1 MRHIKKAATYDDG
14 GAWKMIIQKTL
25 SVLPRMSAV
34 SLLLY
39 FIMVISEKKR
49 FFCVC
54 YLRIYSSLKVLKPI
68 AIDDLGYQNSSFKN
82 CLSTQFTKKNVPI

>member
-39 FIMVISEKKR
+39 FIMVISEKKGFLCVLFENIL
-49 FFCVC
+49 FFK
-54 YLRIYSSLKVLKPI
+54 SPQ
-68 AIDDLGYQNSSFKN
+68 AN
-82 CLSTQFTKKNVPI
+82 CN